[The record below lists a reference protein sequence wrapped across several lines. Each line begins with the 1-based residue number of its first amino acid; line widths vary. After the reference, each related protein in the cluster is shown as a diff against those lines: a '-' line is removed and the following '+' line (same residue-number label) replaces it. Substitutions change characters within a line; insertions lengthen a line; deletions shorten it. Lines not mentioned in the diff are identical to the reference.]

1 MAVIAINGRNGRF
14 PVGTVVGLFPAG
26 SVPAGEG
33 RPRPPGAPQVTSAT
47 VAADGS
53 LSFSGVTAE
62 TPYAA
67 YALVNGEHRVMF
79 VRSSTWTPRAPWK
92 TRLAARKAAL
102 GFS

>member
-1 MAVIAINGRNGRF
+1 VAVITINRSGRF

-26 SVPAGEG
+26 AVPAGAG
-33 RPRPPGAPQVTSAT
+33 TNRPPGAAQVTSAT

-53 LSFSGVTAE
+53 LTFSGVTAE

-67 YALVNGEHRVMF
+67 YALVGGEHRVIF
-79 VRSSTWTPRAPWK
+79 VRSSTWTPQVSWK
-92 TRLAARKAAL
+92 ARLAARKAAL